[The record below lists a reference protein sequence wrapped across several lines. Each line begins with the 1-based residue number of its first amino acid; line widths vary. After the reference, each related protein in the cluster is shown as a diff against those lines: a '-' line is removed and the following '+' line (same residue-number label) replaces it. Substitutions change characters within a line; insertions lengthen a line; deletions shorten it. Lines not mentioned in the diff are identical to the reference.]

1 MCAPRRLALLLALAL
16 GACAAPPEG
25 SPDAA
30 DAVAFVDGKTDGSG
44 YTECELETVVAHLND
59 PATTADG
66 LRADGLH
73 SRAARNLVAHRDGED
88 GVAGT
93 EDDDLYDDIVEVDDV
108 YYVGPVAIEQ
118 LVAIVA
124 DRCVAPSD
132 SSVEVFLSPQPKEVS
147 HLARAVELIDGA
159 SRSLDVAMYSFRD
172 GDIEAALGR
181 AIDRGVRVRMI
192 FEKANED
199 RSDPEGSTSAR
210 LEDMGIDVRYV
221 NKIMH
226 HKFLLVD
233 GPQEA
238 AAQATESVLMT
249 GSANWSYS
257 AATRYDE
264 NTLVFTNH
272 PELALRYQREFDL
285 LWQHSRDFVWGAF
298 EQVFTTPVEEGAI
311 DAADQ
316 PEIEALFTSANF
328 RTYES
333 SRYGWT
339 FSRERGD
346 AEVAD
351 RLVQLIEDASDRIL
365 IASGHLRSRPV
376 AEALLRKVQE
386 NPAMDVRVY
395 LDAQEFLSEW
405 YHSEQVADREDCL
418 AEAEG
423 SAARTED
430 CLDYGFLYA
439 YELVQAGVPV
449 RFKYYSYRWHYSYA
463 EQMHHKYLVIDD
475 QLVTG
480 SYNLSANAEYD
491 TFENVVVLRGL
502 RFATVVDRFAANF
515 ATLWETGRAEGLYDD
530 LMMDVLEGDDEF
542 PIVFDSMAL
551 TWDEVDAL
559 KAAMRDA
566 CPELNSEDFR
576 RYPERHYRC
585 DPTR

>member
-1 MCAPRRLALLLALAL
+1 MILALAL
-16 GACAAPPEG
+16 GACGTPAET
-25 SPDAA
+25 SPDAE
-30 DAVAFVDGKTDGSG
+30 DAVAFVDGKTDDSG
-44 YTECELETVVAHLND
+44 YSECELETAVAHLND
-59 PATTADG
+59 PATTVDG
-66 LRADGLH
+66 LRADGMH
-73 SRAARNLVAHRDGED
+73 SRAARNLIEHRDGPD

-93 EDDDLYDDIVEVDDV
+93 DDDDLFDDIVEVDDV
-108 YYVGPVAIEQ
+108 YYVGPVAISQ

-124 DRCVAPSD
+124 DLCVAPTD

-159 SRSLDVAMYSFRD
+159 TRSIDVAMYSFRD
-172 GDIEAALGR
+172 SDIEAALGR
-181 AIDRGVRVRMI
+181 AIDRGVRVRLI
-192 FEKANED
+192 LEKANED
-199 RSDPEGSTSAR
+199 RTDPEGSLSAG
-210 LEDMGIDVRYV
+210 LEDAGMDVRYV

-233 GPQEA
+233 GPQDRA
-238 AAQATESVLMT
+238 DQASESILMT

-272 PELALRYQREFDL
+272 PELALRYQREFDFV
-285 LWQHSRDFVWGAF
+285 WGHSRDFVWGDYD
-298 EQVFTTPVEEGAI
+298 QVFTTPIEDAAI
-311 DAADQ
+311 EAADQ
-316 PEIEALFTSANF
+316 TDLEALFTSANF

-339 FSRERGD
+339 FSRERGN
-346 AEVAD
+346 AEVAN
-351 RLVQLIEDASDRIL
+351 RLVELIEGATDRIL
-365 IASGHLRSRPV
+365 IASGHLRSRQV
-376 AEALLRKVQE
+376 AEALLAKVQA
-386 NPAMDVRVY
+386 NPTMDVRVY

-405 YHSEQVADREDCL
+405 YHGEQVADREDCL

-423 SAARTED
+423 SDARTED

-439 YELVQAGVPV
+439 YELVQAGVDV

-463 EQMHHKYLVIDD
+463 EQMHHKYLIIDD

-491 TFENVVVLRGL
+491 TLENVVVLRGL

-530 LMMDVLEGDDEF
+530 LMADVLEGDDSF

-559 KAAMRDA
+559 KNAMRDA
-566 CPELNSEDFR
+566 CSEINAEDFR
-576 RYPERHYRC
+576 NHPERHYTC
-585 DPTR
+585 NPAN

>member
-1 MCAPRRLALLLALAL
+1 MILAL
-16 GACAAPPEG
+16 GLGACSGPAET
-25 SPDAA
+25 SPDAE
-30 DAVAFVDGKTDGSG
+30 DAVAFVDGKTDDSG
-44 YTECELETVVAHLND
+44 YSECELETAVAHLND

-66 LRADGLH
+66 LRSDGLH
-73 SRAARNLVAHRDGED
+73 SRAARNLMEHRDGAD
-88 GVAGT
+88 GVFGT
-93 EDDDLYDDIVEVDDV
+93 DDDDLFDDILEVDDV
-108 YYVGPVAIEQ
+108 YYVGPAAIRQ

-124 DRCVAPSD
+124 DLCVAPTD
-132 SSVEVFLSPQPKEVS
+132 SSVEVFLSPQPKEAS

-159 SRSLDVAMYSFRD
+159 TRSIDVAMYSFRD
-172 GDIEAALGR
+172 SDIEDALGR
-181 AIDRGVRVRMI
+181 AIDRGIRVRLI
-192 FEKANED
+192 LEKANED
-199 RSDPEGSTSAR
+199 RTDPEGSLSAG
-210 LEDMGIDVRYV
+210 LEDAGMDVRYV

-226 HKFLLVD
+226 HKFMLVD
-233 GPQEA
+233 GPQDA
-238 AAQATESVLMT
+238 ADQATESVLMT
-249 GSANWSYS
+249 GSANWSNS

-285 LWQHSRDFVWGAF
+285 VWGHSRDFVWGDF
-298 EQVFTTPVEEGAI
+298 EQVFTTPVEEDAI
-311 DAADQ
+311 ESADQ
-316 PEIEALFTSANF
+316 ADLEALFTSANF

-339 FSRERGD
+339 FSRERGN

-351 RLVQLIEDASDRIL
+351 RLVELIDGASDRIL

-386 NPAMDVRVY
+386 NPTMDVRVY

-405 YHSEQVADREDCL
+405 YHGEQVADREACL

-439 YELVQAGVPV
+439 YELVQAGVDV

-463 EQMHHKYLVIDD
+463 VQMHHKYLIIDD

-491 TFENVVVLRGL
+491 TLENVVVLRGL
-502 RFATVVDRFAANF
+502 RFATVVDRYAANF

-530 LMMDVLEGDDEF
+530 LMADVLEGTDSF

-559 KAAMRDA
+559 KNAMRDA
-566 CPELNSEDFR
+566 CSEINAEDFR
-576 RYPERHYRC
+576 NHPERHYTC
-585 DPTR
+585 NPAN

>member
-1 MCAPRRLALLLALAL
+1 M
-16 GACAAPPEG
+16 
-25 SPDAA
+25 
-30 DAVAFVDGKTDGSG
+30 
-44 YTECELETVVAHLND
+44 
-59 PATTADG
+59 
-66 LRADGLH
+66 
-73 SRAARNLVAHRDGED
+73 
-88 GVAGT
+88 
-93 EDDDLYDDIVEVDDV
+93 
-108 YYVGPVAIEQ
+108 
-118 LVAIVA
+118 
-124 DRCVAPSD
+124 
-132 SSVEVFLSPQPKEVS
+132 
-147 HLARAVELIDGA
+147 
-159 SRSLDVAMYSFRD
+159 
-172 GDIEAALGR
+172 
-181 AIDRGVRVRMI
+181 DRGIRVRMI
-192 FEKANED
+192 FEKASED
-199 RSDPEGSTSAR
+199 RLDPAGTTSAR
-210 LEDMGIDVRYV
+210 LEESGIDVRYV

-233 GPQEA
+233 GPQEGA
-238 AAQATESVLMT
+238 EQAGETILMT

-264 NTLVFTNH
+264 NTLVFTNY
-272 PELALRYQREFDL
+272 PELALRYQREFDH
-285 LWQHSRDFVWGAF
+285 LWLYSRDLAWVDFD
-298 EQVFTTPVEEGAI
+298 QVFTSPVEDAAI

-316 PEIEALFTSANF
+316 GDLEALFTSANF

-351 RLVQLIEDASDRIL
+351 RLVQLIEGATDRIL

-376 AEALLRKVQE
+376 AEALLAKVQAD
-386 NPAMDVRVY
+386 PTLDVRVY
-395 LDAQEFLSEW
+395 LDAQEYLSEW
-405 YHSEQVADREDCL
+405 YHSQQVADREDCL

-423 SAARTED
+423 SDARTED

-463 EQMHHKYLVIDD
+463 EQMHHKYLIIDD

-480 SYNLSANAEYD
+480 SYNLSANAEFD
-491 TFENVVVLRGL
+491 TMENVVVMRGL
-502 RFATVVDRFAANF
+502 RFATVVERFAMSF

-530 LMMDVLEGDDEF
+530 LMTDVLEGDDEF

-551 TWDEVDAL
+551 TWQEVDDL

-566 CPELNSEDFR
+566 CPEINSDDFR

-585 DPTR
+585 DPTN